1 MREKVR
7 QFLMI
12 RVGDKIMKWVEF
24 THILDGKKMLVNID
38 KIEKVFADD
47 EDNTILVFE
56 SKNSAVIIE
65 KYADVITIIREK
77 GKYLN
82 E

>member
-1 MREKVR
+1 
-7 QFLMI
+7 
-12 RVGDKIMKWVEF
+12 MKWVAF

-65 KYADVITIIREK
+65 KYADVIAIIREK

>member
-1 MREKVR
+1 
-7 QFLMI
+7 
-12 RVGDKIMKWVEF
+12 MKWVEF

-65 KYADVITIIREK
+65 KYVDVVAIIREK